1 MTGEIHEILQ
11 ERFHKDALMALAT
24 ARNNV
29 PSVRAVNAFYE
40 DGAFYVIT
48 WAKSGKMR
56 DIELNPAVALCG
68 EWFTARGVAE
78 SLGHVLLPENAAM
91 LDKLRAAFTAWYGNG
106 HVNESDPDTILLRVW
121 LTGGVVFSQGKRYE
135 W

>member
-24 ARNNV
+24 ARDNV
-29 PSVRAVNAFYE
+29 PAVRAVNAFYE

-56 DIELNPAVALCG
+56 DIALNPAVALCG
-68 EWFTARGVAE
+68 EWFTAQGVAE

-91 LDKLRAAFTAWYGNG
+91 LDKLRGAFAAWYGNG
-106 HVNESDPDTILLRVW
+106 HVNESDPDTILLRVR
-121 LTGGVVFSQGKRYE
+121 LTGGVVFKQGTRYE

>member
-24 ARNNV
+24 ARDNV
-29 PSVRAVNAFYE
+29 PAVRAVDAFYE

-68 EWFTARGVAE
+68 EWFTAQGVAE

-91 LDKLRAAFTAWYGNG
+91 LDKLRGAFAAWYGNG
-106 HVNESDPDTILLRVW
+106 HVNESDPDTILLRVR

>member
-29 PSVRAVNAFYE
+29 PAVRAVNAFYE

-56 DIELNPAVALCG
+56 DIALNPAVALCG

-91 LDKLRAAFTAWYGNG
+91 LDKLRGAFAAWYGNG
-106 HVNESDPDTILLRVW
+106 HVNESDPDTILLRVR

>member
-24 ARNNV
+24 ARDNV

-56 DIELNPAVALCG
+56 DIELNSAVALCG
-68 EWFTARGVAE
+68 EWFTAQGVAE

-91 LDKLRAAFTAWYGNG
+91 LDKLRGAFAAWYGNG
-106 HVNESDPDTILLRVW
+106 HVNESDPDTILLRVR

>member
-24 ARNNV
+24 ARDNV

-56 DIELNPAVALCG
+56 DIELNPVVALCG

-78 SLGHVLLPENAAM
+78 NLGHVLLPENAAM
-91 LDKLRAAFTAWYGNG
+91 LDKLRGAFAAWYGNG
-106 HVNESDPDTILLRVW
+106 HVNESDPDTILLRVR
-121 LTGGVVFSQGKRYE
+121 LTGGVVFAQGKRYE

>member
-24 ARNNV
+24 ARDNV
-29 PSVRAVNAFYE
+29 PAVRAVDAFYE

-68 EWFTARGVAE
+68 EWFTAQGVAE
-78 SLGHVLLPENAAM
+78 SLGHVRLPENAAM
-91 LDKLRAAFTAWYGNG
+91 LDKLRGAFAAWYGNG
-106 HVNESDPDTILLRVW
+106 HVNESDPDTILLRVR

>member
-24 ARNNV
+24 ARDNV
-29 PSVRAVNAFYE
+29 PAVRAVNAFYE

-56 DIELNPAVALCG
+56 DIALNPAVALCG

-91 LDKLRAAFTAWYGNG
+91 LDKLRRAFAAWYGNG
-106 HVNESDPDTILLRVW
+106 HVNESDPDTILLRVR

>member
-24 ARNNV
+24 ARDNV
-29 PSVRAVNAFYE
+29 PAVRAVNAFYE

-56 DIELNPAVALCG
+56 DIALNPAVALCG

-91 LDKLRAAFTAWYGNG
+91 LDKLRGAFAAWYGNG
-106 HVNESDPDTILLRVW
+106 HVNESDPDTILLRVR
-121 LTGGVVFSQGKRYE
+121 LTGGVVFKQGTRYE

>member
-121 LTGGVVFSQGKRYE
+121 LTGGVVFSQGKKYE

>member
-29 PSVRAVNAFYE
+29 PAVRAVNAFYE

-56 DIELNPAVALCG
+56 DIALNPAVALCG
-68 EWFTARGVAE
+68 EWFTAQGVAE

-91 LDKLRAAFTAWYGNG
+91 LDKLRGAFAAWYGNG
-106 HVNESDPDTILLRVW
+106 HVNESDPDTILLRVR
-121 LTGGVVFSQGKRYE
+121 LTGGVVFKQGTRYE